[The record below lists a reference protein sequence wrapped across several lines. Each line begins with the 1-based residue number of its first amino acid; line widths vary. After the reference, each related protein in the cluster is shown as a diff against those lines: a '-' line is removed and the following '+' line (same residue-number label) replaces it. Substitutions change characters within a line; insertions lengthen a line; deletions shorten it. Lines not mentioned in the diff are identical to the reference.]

1 VRQLEGK
8 AISEL
13 KRMYDENGDFRWD

>member
-1 VRQLEGK
+1 VRQLEGE